1 MAMTV
6 QQLKAEYDEMQAA
19 IAEVLE
25 VLEDDRYKLSGK
37 VAKIEEILEPFAEEE
52 E

>member
-1 MAMTV
+1 MALNF
-6 QQLKAEYDEMQAA
+6 QQLKDEYDQLQAA
-19 IAEVLE
+19 VTEVLE

-37 VAKIEEILEPFAEEE
+37 IAKIEEILEPFTEEE